1 MDYKVYN
8 SKGKAYHIT
17 VSKEGSFYC
26 IKKYMSNLFYNSIIN
41 MDGKNK
47 KQRILDQG
55 IRCFGVEQS
64 MLSNAESLLV
74 YVTKFQV

>member
-1 MDYKVYN
+1 
-8 SKGKAYHIT
+8 
-17 VSKEGSFYC
+17 
-26 IKKYMSNLFYNSIIN
+26 

-55 IRCFGVEQS
+55 IGCFGVEQS
-64 MLSNAESLLV
+64 MLSNAESRLV